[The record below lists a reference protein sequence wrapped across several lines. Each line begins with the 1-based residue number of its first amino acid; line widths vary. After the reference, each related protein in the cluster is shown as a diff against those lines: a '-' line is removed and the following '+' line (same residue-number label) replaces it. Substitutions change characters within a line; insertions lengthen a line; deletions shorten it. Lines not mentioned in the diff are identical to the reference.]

1 MSLNWFNI
9 KILNP
14 SLKKRG
20 FVIFMNMKPFIKYIK
35 QLDAD
40 EELLDDYRQLRY
52 LFQEYGW
59 SEKDLEK
66 PPYYTQD
73 MMSLYNRFGNKKDKL
88 MRELKTFFGNVDVSE
103 VSNYLEHKMREI
115 NQEIPL
121 DKKED

>member
-1 MSLNWFNI
+1 
-9 KILNP
+9 
-14 SLKKRG
+14 
-20 FVIFMNMKPFIKYIK
+20 MKPFIKYIK

-40 EELLDDYRQLRY
+40 EELLDDYRQIRY
-52 LFQEYGW
+52 LFQGYGW

-73 MMSLYNRFGNKKDKL
+73 MMSLYNRFGIKKDKL

-103 VSNYLEHKMREI
+103 VSSYLEHKMKEI

-121 DKKED
+121 DNKEE

>member
-1 MSLNWFNI
+1 
-9 KILNP
+9 
-14 SLKKRG
+14 
-20 FVIFMNMKPFIKYIK
+20 MNMKPFIKYIN

-40 EELLDDYRQLRY
+40 NELLDDYRQLRY
-52 LFQEYGW
+52 LFQGYGW

-73 MMSLYNRFGNKKDKL
+73 MMSMYNRFGHKKDKL
-88 MRELKTFFGNVDVSE
+88 MRELKTFFGDIDVSE
-103 VSNYLEHKMREI
+103 VSDYLKHKMHEI